1 LRYGPIPLAKHAGNF
16 ALGYN
21 IFELIS
27 FRHIFGNINCVKV
40 LSMMLVTYI
49 HWIKFDKAGFCHDG
63 VRLDSG
69 MYFYIN
75 EINKQQIM
83 SIRKIANQ
91 ELKDKAACILYL
103 EFCNQ
108 SYRKFA
114 KQ

>member
-1 LRYGPIPLAKHAGNF
+1 
-16 ALGYN
+16 
-21 IFELIS
+21 
-27 FRHIFGNINCVKV
+27 
-40 LSMMLVTYI
+40 MMLVTYI

-83 SIRKIANQ
+83 SFRKIANQEKFAKQYLTDQVRCILYLEINKQQIMSIRKIANK

-114 KQ
+114 K